1 MIRRIGYVEQIDWE
15 ENTCKIRIP
24 NLDGMAKDEYGSEY
38 LRMLLPNR
46 PEVEDLQNA
55 DIPYHMQGLRVHD
68 VVYVLDSE
76 EPNDNYVIVGFFGG
90 TYGEEDT

>member
-46 PEVEDLQNA
+46 PEIEDLQDA

-90 TYGEEDT
+90 IYGEEDT

>member
-15 ENTCKIRIP
+15 SNTCKLRVP
-24 NLDGMAKDEYGSEY
+24 NLDGMAVSEYGTEY

-46 PEVEDLQNA
+46 PSVESLLDA

-76 EPNDNYVIVGFFGG
+76 EDNDNFAIIGFFGG
-90 TYGEEDT
+90 TYGEEGN